1 MSSIVNDFNNT
12 SYYLPNLF
20 AHMNGQLYLLSQQ
33 LNIKVVPEQD
43 VQLLRFFSASIN
55 FDNTVSSYFDEI
67 KSLLKSEPPINRQP
81 YYDFTDG
88 YLYDS
93 NFNVDDFCLAI
104 SNNINRI
111 LIVYEKFLNE
121 KYETFEKNTINSIN
135 SYLKKYDRA
144 NRKMSCFEFLEIIYA
159 KILKK
164 NLTNEI
170 SVSVFN
176 I

>member
-1 MSSIVNDFNNT
+1 MSSTINDFNNT

-43 VQLLRFFSASIN
+43 VQLLRFLSASIN
-55 FDNTVSSYFDEI
+55 FDNSVSSYFDEI
-67 KSLLKSEPPINRQP
+67 KSLLKSEPPINSQP

-93 NFNVDDFCLAI
+93 DFNIDDFYLAI
-104 SNNINRI
+104 SNNLNRV
-111 LIVYEKFLNE
+111 LIVYEKCLNE
-121 KYETFEKNTINSIN
+121 KYELFEKNTLKAIN

-159 KILKK
+159 KTLKK
-164 NLTNEI
+164 NLSNEI
-170 SVSVFN
+170 NISVFN